1 MTQFL
6 SAHSDKP
13 PRQFQPQVIH
23 GLFLGLFG
31 TAFRQVKVYRRA
43 DQRMFLAIGEAIA
56 VQQIGLL
63 PLGQPFQTIVQ
74 FPAQFLFLH
83 NGLRLHGVG
92 VGYGFDAPQL
102 FLSRQNIVQRNALA
116 ADTVL
121 ILRHHPLL
129 KSSKG
134 IPNHIHHGVTD
145 SRSRIGQELHAAR
158 RIELRHGF
166 PQAHIPCLFQIVRVK
181 VQARLCQIHAAEKVI
196 CHLANKGLVV
206 VDQAVQRGSIA
217 FLCQRTKPFIR
228 LLHGRFPALR
238 QTNERLC
245 ALAQKGDAAALDSLI
260 ENNKSFIGKVANDLF
275 RSMNL
280 AQSGLN
286 LDTDDLKQAGNLGLW
301 KAVPKFDAARGMK
314 FLTYAAPA
322 IRNAMMDM
330 VRDAFAAFEQ
340 RMVTEDKDGVCYQ
353 RVSLDDVL
361 PGEEQLRRIEAIADP
376 YAMQPQSIMEEQES
390 RRELYYGLKRLT
402 QREQTYLLY
411 RYGFTDGEEH
421 PLIGTAIY
429 FHLTKGRAKKTE
441 EQAMDNLW
449 LELPWWF
456 D

>member
-1 MTQFL
+1 M
-6 SAHSDKP
+6 K
-13 PRQFQPQVIH
+13 
-23 GLFLGLFG
+23 
-31 TAFRQVKVYRRA
+31 
-43 DQRMFLAIGEAIA
+43 
-56 VQQIGLL
+56 
-63 PLGQPFQTIVQ
+63 
-74 FPAQFLFLH
+74 
-83 NGLRLHGVG
+83 
-92 VGYGFDAPQL
+92 
-102 FLSRQNIVQRNALA
+102 
-116 ADTVL
+116 
-121 ILRHHPLL
+121 
-129 KSSKG
+129 
-134 IPNHIHHGVTD
+134 
-145 SRSRIGQELHAAR
+145 
-158 RIELRHGF
+158 
-166 PQAHIPCLFQIVRVK
+166 
-181 VQARLCQIHAAEKVI
+181 
-196 CHLANKGLVV
+196 
-206 VDQAVQRGSIA
+206 
-217 FLCQRTKPFIR
+217 
-228 LLHGRFPALR
+228 

-245 ALAQKGDAAALDSLI
+245 ALAQKGDAAALDSLIDNNKSFIGKVANDLFRSMNLAQSGLNLDTDDLKQAGNLGLWKAVPKFDAAHGMKFLTYAVPAIRNAMMDMVRDAFAAFEQRMQTEDKDGVCYQRVSLDDVLPGEEQLRRIEAVADPYAMQPQSIMEEQESRRELYNGLQRLTDREQTYLLYRYGFTDGEEHPDSLI

-286 LDTDDLKQAGNLGLW
+286 LDIDDLKQAGNLGLW

-340 RMVTEDKDGVCYQ
+340 RMVTEDKCCQ

-390 RRELYYGLKRLT
+390 RRELYDGLNRLT

-456 D
+456 I